1 MYNFY
6 KKYIKEKEKN
16 KVAAAALTGMADEQS
31 VAAALGRAAITR
43 PAAGASPPRSLWA
56 RACSHRSLPSR
67 FLWAQACLHPS

>member
-31 VAAALGRAAITR
+31 G
-43 PAAGASPPRSLWA
+43 
-56 RACSHRSLPSR
+56 
-67 FLWAQACLHPS
+67 